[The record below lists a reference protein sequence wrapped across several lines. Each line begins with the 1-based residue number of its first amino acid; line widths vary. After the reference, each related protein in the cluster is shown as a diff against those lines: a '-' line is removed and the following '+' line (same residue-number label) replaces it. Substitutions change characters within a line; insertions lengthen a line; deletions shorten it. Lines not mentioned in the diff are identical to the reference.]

1 MTACIQCGGAT
12 YIIEAVP
19 AIALQTL
26 APIEAVWTMRKPCPI
41 CTEAGAVYT
50 DNAAD
55 TDFGLHHRHLCTN
68 HPDQVPADDM
78 ADWPFDLP
86 DDDEVI
92 DEDWGRVQ

>member
-26 APIEAVWTMRKPCPI
+26 APIEAVWTMRKPCRS
-41 CTEAGAVYT
+41 CFEAGRFTVFLGGS
-50 DNAAD
+50 DVS
-55 TDFGLHHRHLCTN
+55 LHERLLCTN
-68 HPDQVPADDM
+68 RKEVQVDDL

-92 DEDWGRVQ
+92 DDDWGRVQ